1 MTREEF
7 EAAWKRWDAAGNG
20 TLERSEVRSHT
31 VEIAALIGDPTMADS
46 EVVYPFAL
54 TFYDGLANPS
64 AGMNHKLDKDEIW
77 QMLHEATSQ
86 S

>member
-7 EAAWKRWDAAGNG
+7 DAAWKRWDADGNG
-20 TLERSEVRSHT
+20 TLELSEVRSHAA
-31 VEIAALIGDPTMADS
+31 EIAALIGDPAMADA
-46 EVVYPFAL
+46 EVLYHFAL